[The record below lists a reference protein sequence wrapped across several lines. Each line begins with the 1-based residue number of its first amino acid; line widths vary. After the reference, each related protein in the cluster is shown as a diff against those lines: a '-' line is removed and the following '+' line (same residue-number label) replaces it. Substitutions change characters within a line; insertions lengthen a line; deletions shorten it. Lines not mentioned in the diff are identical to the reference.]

1 MKKLLLMIVIL
12 IFTLTFTSCTN
23 VTADKVKENEEDI
36 TICAA
41 ASLTDAL
48 NEIKPKFEEEKGI
61 KLTLNFASS
70 GTLKKQ
76 IEQGA
81 PADVFISAS
90 KKYMDQLE
98 ATDLIDENSRKDLL
112 KNKLVL
118 IVSNEY
124 QDKIKNISDLS
135 NMDMKISIGE
145 PESVPAGR
153 YAKESLIYL
162 GLWEQL
168 KDTFIYAKNVKQVVK
183 YVETGDVDAGIV
195 YNSDATLLKSSVVV
209 QMLEEESHKPIVYPV
224 AIISSSKKKE
234 AGEKLLDYFTN
245 SEVKE
250 IFEKYGFDLYE
261 K

>member
-98 ATDLIDENSRKDLL
+98 ATDLIDGNSRKDLL

-245 SEVKE
+245 SEAKE